1 MLQPPLSCIPDH
13 MSPPMPGYLLIAMP
27 PKRPTSTQSNY
38 RYGILLP
45 ELRFVRTAALPPRF
59 LNGETVVI

>member
-1 MLQPPLSCIPDH
+1 
-13 MSPPMPGYLLIAMP
+13 MSPLMPGYLLIAVP

-38 RYGILLP
+38 RYGTLLP
-45 ELRFVRTAALPPRF
+45 ELRFVRRAAFPSRF

>member
-1 MLQPPLSCIPDH
+1 